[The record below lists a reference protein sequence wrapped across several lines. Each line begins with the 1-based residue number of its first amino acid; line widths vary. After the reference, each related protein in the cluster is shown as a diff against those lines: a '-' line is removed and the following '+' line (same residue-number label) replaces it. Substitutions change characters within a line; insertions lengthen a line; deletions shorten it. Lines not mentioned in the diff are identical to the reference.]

1 MQNIIADGVSKTYP
15 LKFGITLDSTFT
27 DHNSLFE
34 VFVGGDND
42 TVRLKK
48 ASYSMFD
55 INKAPYSPAGDVTFP
70 AEFTVANVT
79 PTSAQLTLTNT
90 VTQGTKITVVHQTGR
105 EWDGNKNNPVNIL
118 DDTGSIASFIKAT
131 PGIWYSGF
139 NK

>member
-1 MQNIIADGVSKTYP
+1 LGKTISFVSDY
-15 LKFGITLDSTFT
+15 
-27 DHNSLFE
+27 NSLFE

-48 ASYSMFD
+48 SSFSVFD
-55 INKAPYSPAGDVTFP
+55 VNRAPYSPLGDVIFP
-70 AEFTVANVT
+70 AEFTISNVT
-79 PTSAQLTLTNT
+79 TNGALLTLTNP
-90 VTQGTKITVVHQTGR
+90 VTQGTKITVVRVTGH

-118 DDTGSIASFIKAT
+118 DSDGAIASFIKAT